1 MATYKGIK
9 GVKVVTKTSDPTAS
23 EALGTVWYNSTSPT
37 ALKYSIQSAGAWAAG
52 NNLNTP
58 HGQMGIVGG
67 TPAALCFGGIS
78 TDKNTCESFDGSSWS
93 VANTLNQGRSYN
105 AGFGST
111 TAAVTVGGSPQAVT
125 ATETW
130 NGSTWTAVPGV
141 LSTGRQKFGTANN
154 GTTTAG
160 LIFGGQNTP
169 GPPWYSLALVESW
182 DGTSWTAVPGVLA
195 SGRQKF
201 GTSNNGTTTAGL
213 IFAGQN
219 TPGPPWYSVDLVEEW
234 DGTSWTAKT
243 AVTTAREAGGGVG
256 IQTASLTIAG
266 YTGTANSALVEEWN
280 GTAWSEEADVNTA
293 RQSVCCSGTI
303 TSALIGGGAPLI
315 ASTEQWNG
323 TAWTEVA
330 DLGTGREGMG
340 KGAGASGNVCIGVG
354 ADGPAPTAILTEL
367 WDGAPAVVKTVTTS

>member
-23 EALGTVWYNSTSPT
+23 EAVGTVWYNSTGD

-52 NNLNTP
+52 NNLNTA

-130 NGSTWTAVPGV
+130 NGSTWSAVPGV

-182 DGTSWTAVPGVLA
+182 DGTSWT
-195 SGRQKF
+195 
-201 GTSNNGTTTAGL
+201 
-213 IFAGQN
+213 
-219 TPGPPWYSVDLVEEW
+219 VE
-234 DGTSWTAKT
+234 T
-243 AVTTAREAGGGVG
+243 AVTTDREAGGGVG
-256 IQTASLTIAG
+256 I
-266 YTGTANSALVEEWN
+266 GTAALWISGYDQNPPSGNRANVEEWN
-280 GTAWSEEADVNTA
+280 GSTWAEETDVNTA

-303 TSALIGGGAPLI
+303 TSALLGGGA
-315 ASTEQWNG
+315 ASPKAYTEQWNG
-323 TAWTEVA
+323 TSWTEVA

-340 KGAGASGNVCIGVG
+340 KGAGASGNDCIGAG
-354 ADGPAPTAILTEL
+354 ADAAAPVAILTEL
-367 WDGAPAVVKTVTTS
+367 WDGAPATIKTVTIS